1 MRVRLTLSRKALILV
16 ALPLAFQLVF
26 ITILVTLFQRV
37 EEERLEEAHARDVA
51 EHVNVAMRYLL
62 ETGTLGV
69 ISNLT
74 GSQGYREHYRDVEGN
89 LRKKGLELAAL
100 VRDNPTQTLRVNRI
114 NELFDLS
121 NKTMDKA
128 YQALSHGDKDLAMTY
143 WLKTQ
148 GIAKGLFDTSD
159 SLLNDQEVVQG
170 EKAKALIVARNSVT
184 VTLMLGVIINI
195 ILAVLLASYF
205 NSGTTRRLQ
214 RLMDNVVLFGTQRKL
229 EPPQEGDDE
238 IAQLGQVFYEMA
250 QALQAAVRKETA
262 VIQNAVDVICSID
275 PDGRVTAINPA
286 VKRIWDYQPE
296 ELVGSRL
303 SLITMPEDLDLTM
316 DSLKRAAT
324 QTTPIS
330 FENRIRKK
338 DGKYVDML
346 WSGYWSAE
354 EQSLFC
360 VCHDITERK
369 EIEAMKQDF
378 VAMVSHDLR
387 TPLTSVQGFLSL
399 LALGAYNEL
408 SATGKESLVVAEV
421 GVSRLV
427 SLVNDLLDLEK
438 MESGRMQLKRER
450 VSLPELVRDSLDNI
464 EQFAH
469 QQGILLES
477 FVDDNISDIYADQ
490 ARLAQVIVNLVSNSI
505 KFAPPGSTVSVEA
518 GEVEEFVEVRILDR
532 GRGVE
537 PEMREAIFEKFRQT
551 HLSDERVKGGSGLG
565 LAICKGI
572 VEEHGGKIGVRDSDK
587 KSAQSRQAAVDGW
600 PGSCFWFTI
609 PKFNDEG
616 KVAGGFRSAVS

>member
-37 EEERLEEAHARDVA
+37 EAERVEEAHSRDVA
-51 EHVNVAMRYLL
+51 EHLNVAMRYLL
-62 ETGTLGV
+62 EVGTLGV

-74 GSQGYREHYRDVEGN
+74 GSHDYREHYRDLEGK
-89 LRKKGLELAAL
+89 LRTKGLELAAL
-100 VRDNPTQTLRVNRI
+100 VRDDPTQTARVNHI

-121 NKTMDKA
+121 NRTMEKA
-128 YQALSHGDKDLAMTY
+128 YQALSHGDKDEAMTY

-148 GIAKGLFDTSD
+148 GIATGLFDTAD
-159 SLLNDQEVVQG
+159 SLLNDQAAVQV
-170 EKAKALIVARNSVT
+170 EKVKALVQARNSVT
-184 VTLMLGVIINI
+184 LTLMLGVIINI
-195 ILAVLLASYF
+195 ILAVLLATYF

-214 RLMDNVVLFGTQRKL
+214 KLMDNVVRFGTQRTL
-229 EPPQEGDDE
+229 EAPQKGDDE
-238 IAQLGQVFYEMA
+238 IAQLGQVFYDMA
-250 QALQAAVRKETA
+250 QALQAAVRKESA
-262 VIQNAVDVICSID
+262 IIQNAVDVICSID
-275 PDGRVTAINPA
+275 FDGRITAVNPA
-286 VKRIWDYQPE
+286 AKRLWDYQPE
-296 ELVGSRL
+296 ELIGSRL
-303 SLITMPEDLDLTM
+303 SLITMPEDLDITM
-316 DSLKRAAT
+316 ESLKQAAN
-324 QTTPIS
+324 QAAPIS

-346 WSGYWSAE
+346 WSGYWSVE
-354 EQSLFC
+354 EKSLFC

-369 EIEAMKQDF
+369 EVERMKQDF

-387 TPLTSVQGFLSL
+387 TPLTSVQGFLSV

-408 SATGKESLVVAEV
+408 SPSGMESLSVAEA
-421 GVSRLV
+421 GITRLV

-438 MESGRMQLKRER
+438 MESGRLQLRKQR
-450 VSLPELVRDSLDNI
+450 VSLPELVRSSLNNV

-477 FVDDNISDIYADQ
+477 FVDDSISDIYADQ
-490 ARLAQVIVNLVSNSI
+490 DRLAQVIVNLVSNSI
-505 KFAPPGSTVSVEA
+505 KFAPRGSTVSVEA
-518 GEVEEFVEVRILDR
+518 FEVEEFVEVRVLDR
-532 GRGVE
+532 GRGV
-537 PEMREAIFEKFRQT
+537 PIEMREAIFEKFRQT
-551 HLSDERVKGGSGLG
+551 ELSDERVKGGSGLG

-587 KSAQSRQAAVDGW
+587 KSAQSRQAAVEGW

-616 KVAGGFRSAVS
+616 KVPGGFKSAVS